1 MLAIANIGKSTVIHQ
16 QVSVINC
23 LEHVNHKRSRKST
36 TRKHSNSIN
45 GNSQRF
51 HKLDRCAYEISR
63 AKTENKQ
70 GIKRKTKAR
79 KSALEQNVV
88 ERCTGSPAL
97 R

>member
-1 MLAIANIGKSTVIHQ
+1 MLAIANIGKLTVIHQ

-45 GNSQRF
+45 RNSQRS
-51 HKLDRCAYEISR
+51 HKLDRFPYEISR

-70 GIKRKTKAR
+70 GIKKKNKRGN
-79 KSALEQNVV
+79 SALEQNVV
-88 ERCTGSPAL
+88 ERCTGSPVL
-97 R
+97 G